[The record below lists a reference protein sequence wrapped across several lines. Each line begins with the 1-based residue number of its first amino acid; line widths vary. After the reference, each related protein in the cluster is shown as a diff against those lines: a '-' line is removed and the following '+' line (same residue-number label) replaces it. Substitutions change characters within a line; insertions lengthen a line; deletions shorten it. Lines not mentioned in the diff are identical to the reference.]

1 MDRSRDVPYA
11 HAKPGETCTRC
22 NDTAARVVGTQPL
35 CTNHFANLIDACT
48 AGARRSILIPT
59 DMTPDGFTV
68 WAELL
73 RHGVTIGVITENDAD
88 KAWSTARDF
97 AA

>member
-1 MDRSRDVPYA
+1 MAYA
-11 HAKPGETCTRC
+11 HAKPGEPCARC
-22 NDTAARVVGTQPL
+22 NDLAARVVGTQPY
-35 CTNHFANLIDACT
+35 CTNHFANLIDDCT

-73 RHGVTIGVITENDAD
+73 RHGVTTGVITEDDAD

>member
-1 MDRSRDVPYA
+1 MPYA
-11 HAKPGETCTRC
+11 HAKHGETCAKC
-22 NDTAARVVGTQPL
+22 NDAATRVIGTKPL
-35 CTNHFANLIDACT
+35 CVDHFANIIDACT

-73 RHGVTIGVITENDAD
+73 RHGVAIGVITEDDAD
-88 KAWSTARDF
+88 KAWNTARDF